1 VEGGDRVRLTLDRGV
16 VKNCVMRRG
25 AIYRVTC
32 RLMAVPA
39 LCGLVV
45 AGAAASSGWV
55 EVRSPHFVVVSNA
68 GERDARK
75 AAVQFEQIR
84 AVFHEALPIAKQ
96 EAGPVVTIL
105 AVKDDKSLEDLL
117 PDYWT
122 KGHAHPAGLF
132 VSAMNQFYIAVDLD
146 AEGTNPYETIYHE
159 YYHSQTAPY
168 YPDMPTWLAEGLADF
183 FGNSRIEG
191 KTAIVG
197 EASPDLLYQ
206 LVHSKMIP
214 LDTLFRVDR
223 SSPYYNENSKV
234 TMFYA
239 ESWALV
245 HYLLIGDNQAH
256 RTMLATYLEALDDGA
271 KQDDAAAKAFGD
283 LKKLQDELENYIRR
297 NAFYEVH
304 YPAPAQF
311 SEVDLKVR
319 SISEADVDAYKGGL
333 SAARGRSQDA
343 KAALERAIQLD
354 AKNARAYQNLA
365 ITQYFI
371 GDRREAL
378 GSASKAISLDPQSM
392 VARYLRAYLT
402 FNESP
407 EERNS
412 QIETDL
418 RAAIGGDPEFAPPY
432 GLLAVYMAGQEENL
446 AEALEFAQ
454 KAISLE
460 PGNAEFRLAEAQ
472 VLMRMRDFEAARA
485 ALLIARNSAASSQQ
499 TLQTEMYLASLDEI
513 EKDAKLAAEAA
524 QGGGELRR
532 RDLLGID
539 RDPKAVDATG
549 TVVDANCA
557 NGLKLQLSTADGTL
571 TLHDVPGRGVKIE
584 AKREIPDSFTPCN
597 LKGSRITAEYIPD
610 AGQAKSGTIQV
621 LVLLDAKP

>member
-1 VEGGDRVRLTLDRGV
+1 MEGAETVCLTLGGGV
-16 VKNCVMRRG
+16 VKNCGTMAR
-25 AIYRVTC
+25 IIS
-32 RLMAVPA
+32 RLMAILV
-39 LCGLVV
+39 LCGVG
-45 AGAAASSGWV
+45 ATGAAGSDRWV

-68 GERDARK
+68 GAKDARNT
-75 AAVQFEQIR
+75 AVQFEQIR
-84 AVFHEALPIAKQ
+84 AVFREALPITKQ
-96 EAGPVVTIL
+96 DAGPVVTIL
-105 AVKDDKSLEDLL
+105 AVKDDKSLQKLL

-146 AEGTNPYETIYHE
+146 AEGSNPYETIYHE

-168 YPDMPTWLAEGLADF
+168 YPNMPTWLAEGLADF

-197 EASPDLLYQ
+197 EASPALLYQ

-214 LDTLFRVDR
+214 LDTLFRVNR

-245 HYLLIGDNQAH
+245 HYLLVGDNQAH
-256 RTMLATYLEALDDGA
+256 RPMLTAYLQALDAGA

-283 LKKLQDELENYIRR
+283 LKELQDELENYIRR

-304 YPAPAQF
+304 YPAPAEF
-311 SEVDLKVR
+311 SEADLKVR
-319 SISEADVDAYKGGL
+319 SISEADVDAYEGGL
-333 SAARGRSQDA
+333 SVARGRSQDA
-343 KAALERAIQLD
+343 KTVLERAIQLD
-354 AKNARAYQNLA
+354 TKNARAYQNLA
-365 ITQYFI
+365 MTQYFL

-378 GSASKAISLDPQSM
+378 DSASKAISLDPTSM
-392 VARYLRAYLT
+392 LARYLRAYLT

-407 EERNS
+407 EESNP

-418 RAAIGGDPEFAPPY
+418 RAAISGDPDFAPSY

-446 AEALEFAQ
+446 PEALGFAQ

-460 PGNAEFRLAEAQ
+460 PGNAEFRLSEAQ
-472 VLMRMRDFEAARA
+472 VLMRMQKFDAARA
-485 ALLIARNSAASSQQ
+485 ALLAARQSAANSQQ
-499 TLQTEMYLASLDEI
+499 SLQAEMYLTSLDEM

-524 QGGGELRR
+524 QTGGELRR
-532 RDLLGID
+532 RDALGID
-539 RDPKAVDATG
+539 RDPNAIEATG

-557 NGLKLQLSTADGTL
+557 AGLKLQLATATGTVS
-571 TLHDVPGRGVKIE
+571 LHDVPGRGVKIE
-584 AKREIPDSFTPCN
+584 AKREIPESFTPCS
-597 LKGSRITAEYIPD
+597 LKGSRVTAEYIPD

-621 LVLLDAKP
+621 LVLLDGTP

>member
-1 VEGGDRVRLTLDRGV
+1 M
-16 VKNCVMRRG
+16 KNCGTMRRV
-25 AIYRVTC
+25 ICRVTAA
-32 RLMAVPA
+32 LV
-39 LCGLVV
+39 LCGFGATV
-45 AGAAASSGWV
+45 AAGSTGWV
-55 EVRSPHFVVVSNA
+55 EVRSPHFVVISNA
-68 GERDARK
+68 GARDARNT
-75 AAVQFEQIR
+75 AVQFEQIR
-84 AVFHEALPIAKQ
+84 AVFREALPIRQK

-105 AVKDDKSLEDLL
+105 AVKDDKSLHELL

-168 YPDMPTWLAEGLADF
+168 YPDMPTWLSEGLASF
-183 FGNSRIEG
+183 FGNSRIDG
-191 KTAIVG
+191 TAAIVG

-206 LVHSKMIP
+206 LAHSKMIP
-214 LDTLFRVDR
+214 LDTLFGVDR
-223 SSPYYNENSKV
+223 SSPYYNEQSKV

-256 RTMLATYLEALDDGA
+256 RTMLAAYLEALDAGA
-271 KQDDAAAKAFGD
+271 KQDGAAAKAFGD
-283 LKKLQDELENYIRR
+283 LKKLQDDLENYIRR

-311 SEVDLKVR
+311 SEEDLKVR

-333 SAARGRSQDA
+333 AVARGRSQDA
-343 KAALERAIQLD
+343 KTVLERAIQLD

-365 ITQYFI
+365 MTQYFL

-378 GSASKAISLDPQSM
+378 ESASKSISLDPQSM
-392 VARYLRAYLT
+392 LARYLRAYLT
-402 FNESP
+402 FNETP
-407 EERNS
+407 EERNP

-418 RAAIGGDPEFAPPY
+418 RAAIGSNPEFAPPY
-432 GLLAVYMAGQEENL
+432 GLLAVYMAGQDESL
-446 AEALEFAQ
+446 PEALEFAQ
-454 KAISLE
+454 RAISLE

-472 VLMRMRDFEAARA
+472 VLMRMRNFDAART
-485 ALLIARNSAASSQQ
+485 ALLSARQSAANSQQ
-499 TLQTEMYLASLDEI
+499 TLQAEMYLTSLDEM

-524 QGGGELRR
+524 QGGGQLQR
-532 RDLLGID
+532 RDVLGID
-539 RDPKAVDATG
+539 QNPNAIEATG
-549 TVVDANCA
+549 TVSEVSCSA
-557 NGLKLQLSTADGTL
+557 GLKLQLATADGTL
-571 TLHDVPGRGVKIE
+571 SLHDVPGRGVKIE
-584 AKREIPDSFTPCN
+584 AKREIPESFTPCS
-597 LKGSRITAEYIPD
+597 LKGSRVTAEYIPD
-610 AGQAKSGTIQV
+610 TGQAKSGTIEV

>member
-1 VEGGDRVRLTLDRGV
+1 
-16 VKNCVMRRG
+16 MRRVVYG
-25 AIYRVTC
+25 
-32 RLMAVPA
+32 LMA
-39 LCGLVV
+39 GLVLCTV
-45 AGAAASSGWV
+45 GAMRAAGSSGWV

-68 GERDARK
+68 GDKEARK
-75 AAVQFEQIR
+75 TAVQFEQIR
-84 AVFHEALPIAKQ
+84 AVFREALPARQ
-96 EAGPVVTIL
+96 ADAGPVVTIL
-105 AVKDDKSLEDLL
+105 AVKDDKSLQELL

-183 FGNSRIEG
+183 FGNSRIDG

-197 EASPDLLYQ
+197 EASPELLYQ
-206 LVHSKMIP
+206 LVHNRMIP

-245 HYLLIGDNQAH
+245 HYLLVGDNQAH
-256 RTMLATYLEALDDGA
+256 RAMLATYLAALDAGT

-283 LKKLQDELENYIRR
+283 LKKLQDNLETYIRR
-297 NAFYEVH
+297 YAFYEVH
-304 YPAPAQF
+304 YPAPAEF
-311 SEVDLKVR
+311 SEADLKVR

-333 SAARGRSQDA
+333 SVARGRSQDA
-343 KAALERAIQLD
+343 KTALEQAIQLD

-365 ITQYFI
+365 MTQYFL
-371 GDRREAL
+371 GDRADAL
-378 GSASKAISLDPQSM
+378 ASASKAISFDPQSM

-402 FNESP
+402 FNDSP
-407 EERNS
+407 EARNP

-418 RAAIGGDPEFAPPY
+418 RAAIGGDPDFAPPY

-446 AEALEFAQ
+446 PEALGLAQ

-460 PGNAEFRLAEAQ
+460 PGNAEFRLAAAQ
-472 VLMRMRDFEAARA
+472 VLMRMRNFDAARSE
-485 ALLIARNSAASSQQ
+485 LLMAKQSAASSQQ
-499 TLQTEMYLASLDEI
+499 TLQAEMYLTALDDM

-524 QGGGELRR
+524 QSGGELRR
-532 RDLLGID
+532 RDALGID
-539 RDPKAVDATG
+539 RDPNSAEATG
-549 TVVDANCA
+549 TVSDVSCA
-557 NGLKLQLSTADGTL
+557 AGLKLQLQTASGTL
-571 TLHDVPGRGVKIE
+571 TLRDVPGRGVKIE
-584 AKREIPDSFTPCN
+584 SKEKIPENFTPCS
-597 LKGSRITAEYIPD
+597 LKGSR
-610 AGQAKSGTIQV
+610 
-621 LVLLDAKP
+621 